1 MTWVEGTV
9 LSGGRPVPDTLL
21 LFVGPQTKRATTN
34 LDGWF
39 RVRIKPGVY
48 RVQVS
53 KDGLQPIRR
62 TIEVVGS
69 TMGVEFDLTSLLTP
83 VPVPLPVDP
92 SIEPT
97 RLVLDPPNAVDRMA
111 TYDLTASADGH
122 APRTLRVPDLRDGEI
137 RDVVMDLNPA

>member
-9 LSGGRPVPDTLL
+9 RSGGSPVQGALL
-21 LFVGPQTKRATTN
+21 LFVGPQTKRATADF
-34 LDGWF
+34 DGRF
-39 RVRIKPGVY
+39 RVRIKPGLY

-62 TIEVVGS
+62 SLEIVGS
-69 TMGVEFDLTSLLTP
+69 AMGVDFDLTALLTP
-83 VPVPLPVDP
+83 VPVPLPR
-92 SIEPT
+92 EPT
-97 RLVLDPPNAVDRMA
+97 DPTRMVLDPPNALERMA

-122 APRTLRVPDLRDGEI
+122 APRTLRVPDLREGEL